1 MMFKRLRQVYLD
13 VNATTPIAPEVRR
26 RMVEVIDKHPGNAS
40 SAYRLGR
47 EAAALIARARAEV
60 AATIN
65 ASPSE
70 VVFTSGASEGNN
82 HVLRMVT
89 ARASASRRRLV
100 TAAVEHPS
108 VRSVAEDLARAGV
121 TVTWLPVDRYGR
133 IRSENLAAAL
143 DDTVCLVSCM
153 VVNNELGTVNPVRDL
168 AALAHAQ
175 GIPFHADCAQALG
188 KMPVDVG
195 ALGVDYAT
203 FSAHK
208 VFGPKGVGVLYV
220 RDGVSLHPFIT
231 GGHQEQER
239 RAGTEST
246 HDIAGCG
253 AAFARV
259 PELLAK
265 VPIVIARRDALL
277 ARLRAVKPDLIENSP
292 PEGVVP
298 NTLNLRFPGVRN
310 ADLLAFLDL
319 HGVSVSAGSACSAEG
334 GKPSHVLTAIGLTEA
349 EAQESLRLSLSAEI
363 SDDDITYVADLVDRF
378 VRGEAPAI
386 SLISPRQIDAAFLD
400 DERNYLLDVRLG
412 VERRLMKG
420 MPNSREIP
428 FFDFSRWLDHVPRER
443 NIVVVCSTGV
453 DATIVAY
460 ALKSRGFPH
469 VGLLVGGL
477 LAWRAAH
484 AALYRARAGSNVSVV
499 SRGAPVA

>member
-1 MMFKRLRQVYLD
+1 MFKRMRQVYLD
-13 VNATTPIAPEVRR
+13 VNATTSVAPEVRR
-26 RMVEVIDKHPGNAS
+26 RMVEVIDTHPGNPS

-60 AATIN
+60 AAVIN

-70 VVFTSGASEGNN
+70 VVFTSGATEGNN

-89 ARASASRRRLV
+89 ARSRAPRRRLV
-100 TAAVEHPS
+100 TTPVEHSS
-108 VRSVAEDLARAGV
+108 VRAVAEELAGERV
-121 TVTWLPVDRYGR
+121 TVTWLPVDRHGR
-133 IRSENLAAAL
+133 IRPEDLAAAL

-153 VVNNELGTVNPVRDL
+153 LANNELGTVNPVRDL
-168 AALAHAQ
+168 AALAHAH
-175 GIPFHADCAQALG
+175 GIPFHADCVQALG
-188 KMPVDVG
+188 KIPVDVRD
-195 ALGVDYAT
+195 LGVDYAT

-220 RDGVSLHPFIT
+220 RDGVPLQPFLG

-246 HDIAGCG
+246 HNIAGCG
-253 AAFARV
+253 AAFVRV

-265 VPIVIARRDALL
+265 VPIVTARRDKLL
-277 ARLRAVKPDLIENSP
+277 TRLRRAQPDLIENSP
-292 PEGVVP
+292 ADGVVP

-319 HGVSVSAGSACSAEG
+319 HGVSVSIGSACSAQAD
-334 GKPSHVLTAIGLTEA
+334 KPSHVLTAIGLTEA
-349 EAQESLRLSLSAEI
+349 EAGESLRLSLSAEI
-363 SDDDITYVADLVDRF
+363 SDEDITYVADLVDRF

-400 DERNYLLDVRLG
+400 DERNFLLDVRLG

-420 MPNSREIP
+420 LPSSHEIP
-428 FFDFSRWLDHVPRER
+428 FFDFSRWLERVPRER

-477 LAWRAAH
+477 LAWRAVH
-484 AALYRARAGSNVSVV
+484 GELYRTRAGSNVTVLS
-499 SRGAPVA
+499 